1 MKAFILTGSNGP
13 DSLQLTEAEKP
24 AMKADEVLVRVT
36 AISLNPVDYKTAK
49 GQAMW
54 TRISEYPP
62 VISGWDI
69 AGEVVETGKNVTQFT
84 TGDAVFGMVNFP
96 GAGRAYAEYV
106 AAPAAHLAHQ
116 PAHVSH
122 EEAVAATLAAQ
133 TAWQVLD
140 KAGVQSGQR
149 VLIHAAAGGVGHFA
163 VQLAKLRGAYVI
175 GTASAGKLDFVKSL
189 GADEV
194 IDYTRVR
201 FEEVVQPVHFVFD
214 PIGKENS
221 SRSLNIIRPE
231 GKLIS
236 IVGVSPELVA
246 EAKKKEITAQAY
258 LVASSGSDQA
268 AIAGLLTEGKLKA
281 HVSQTFPFSRLPDAM
296 RQIATGKTQGKVVV
310 TV

>member
-13 DSLQLTEAEKP
+13 DSLQLSEVEKP
-24 AMKADEVLVRVT
+24 AIDAGEVLVRVT
-36 AISLNPVDYKTAK
+36 VISLNPVDYKTAK

-54 TRISEYPP
+54 TKISEHPP
-62 VISGWDI
+62 VIGGWDI
-69 AGEVVETGKNVTQFT
+69 AGEITETGKDVTQFT

-106 AAPAAHLAHQ
+106 AAPAAHLARQ
-116 PAHVSH
+116 PANISH

-201 FEEVVQPVHFVFD
+201 FEEAVQPVHFVFD

-221 SRSLNIIRPE
+221 SRSLSIIRPE
-231 GKLIS
+231 GNLIS
-236 IVGVSPELVA
+236 IVGVSPELTA
-246 EAKKKEITAQAY
+246 EAKKKGITAQAY

-268 AIAGLLTEGKLKA
+268 AIAGLLAEGKLKA
-281 HVSQTFPFSRLPDAM
+281 HVSQTFPFSQLSDAM

>member
-1 MKAFILTGSNGP
+1 MKAFILTGNNGP
-13 DSLQLTEAEKP
+13 DSLQLTEVGKP
-24 AMKADEVLVRVT
+24 PVRAGEVLVRVT

-54 TRISEYPP
+54 TKISEHPP
-62 VISGWDI
+62 VIGGWDI
-69 AGEVVETGKNVTQFT
+69 AGEVAETGDDITQFK

-106 AAPAAHLAHQ
+106 AAPAAHLACK
-116 PAHVSH
+116 PAHVGK

-140 KAGVQSGQR
+140 KAAVESGQR

-175 GTASAGKLDFVKSL
+175 GTASAGKLDFVRSL

-201 FEEVVQPVHFVFD
+201 FEEAVQPVHFVFD

-221 SRSLNIIRPE
+221 GRSFSIIKPG
-231 GKLIS
+231 GKLIC
-236 IVGVSPELVA
+236 IVGLSPELAA
-246 EAKKKEITAQAY
+246 EAEQKDIDAQAY

-268 AIAGLLTEGKLKA
+268 AVAGLLAGGKLKA
-281 HVSQTFPFSRLPDAM
+281 HVSQTFPFSQLPDAM
-296 RQIATGKTQGKVVV
+296 RQIATGKTQGKIVV